1 MASESR
7 ASSLPRIRSAD
18 TRSGFARSAWVWLG
32 LVAFLAI
39 VELFIVFVGAGLEND
54 PRATLFSWPA
64 LAVIG
69 VVGLAGVWLSH
80 RTGFPAAWDPAVPLR
95 WRIGYP
101 SLIGIALGI
110 FLAVADSLVHWTTT
124 FAETSG
130 LPSFNAPFPGSLL
143 FYPGGAIIV
152 EVVYRLLPIPLLM
165 WLTGFALRGRGR
177 EMIFWILAVLTSVIE
192 PASQDL
198 PSLRAGTE
206 LAVAL
211 NFAPDYLLNFVQ
223 AVFFRRSGFLSA
235 IIVRVAFYLV
245 WHVAYGN
252 FICRC

>member
-39 VELFIVFVGAGLEND
+39 VDLFIVFVGAGLEND

-64 LAVIG
+64 IAVVG
-69 VVGLAGVWLSH
+69 VVGLAG
-80 RTGFPAAWDPAVPLR
+80 
-95 WRIGYP
+95 
-101 SLIGIALGI
+101 
-110 FLAVADSLVHWTTT
+110 
-124 FAETSG
+124 
-130 LPSFNAPFPGSLL
+130 
-143 FYPGGAIIV
+143 
-152 EVVYRLLPIPLLM
+152 M
-165 WLTGFALRGRGR
+165 WLAGFALRGRGR

-211 NFAPDYLLNFVQ
+211 NFAPDYVLNFVQ
-223 AVFFRRSGFLSA
+223 AVLFRRSGFLSA
-235 IIVRVAFYLV
+235 IIVRVAFYLG
-245 WHVAYGN
+245 WH
-252 FICRC
+252 